1 MCLFYVC
8 FFLNLENYFEIIY
21 VVVDINSLF
30 LSFTH
35 LPVDGYLAC
44 FKSVAITNKAVVN
57 ICILIFV
64 WIHAFTYLG

>member
-21 VVVDINSLF
+21 VVGDINSLF